1 MWHGDI
7 NVLIIKGK
15 YDAQCDVCYCTS
27 WSGPNKLGRPSK
39 KDGKRKHGVM
49 DHIEKVG
56 MKKKRKKQM
65 CCKICQKFNHITK
78 ECYKNNLNQDLPVA
92 DVNNNLL
99 GAGIADD
106 ARDSQIGKI

>member
-1 MWHGDI
+1 M
-7 NVLIIKGK
+7 
-15 YDAQCDVCYCTS
+15 
-27 WSGPNKLGRPSK
+27 GRPSK

-65 CCKICQKFNHITK
+65 CCKICQKFNHVTK
-78 ECYKNNLNQDLPVA
+78 DCYKNNLNHDLPVA

-99 GAGIADD
+99 GVGGADD
-106 ARDSQIGKI
+106 ARYSQIGKI

>member
-39 KDGKRKHGVM
+39 KDGKRKHRVM

-56 MKKKRKKQM
+56 MKKKEKEESVLFYLPKIQKKPP
-65 CCKICQKFNHITK
+65 KTATK
-78 ECYKNNLNQDLPVA
+78 T
-92 DVNNNLL
+92 
-99 GAGIADD
+99 ISI
-106 ARDSQIGKI
+106 RDY